1 MPIPLQN
8 VIIITTSIWTMF
20 HPNFN
25 INLSFTNRHQ
35 RSSALLGLDPM
46 SYSTQHPTVL
56 LLNLPKFPAIL
67 CQNMQ
72 LYIRIHFQN
81 IETSLLM
88 NFDKVFSSNPPSWT
102 HANSIAKRHH
112 HHNFYAN
119 NVSHKLE
126 HELIWTNL
134 CASWYNPSQTTPPP
148 INPSPLPSQSTKR
161 TAQVCPV
168 QDPLKIW
175 SQISFPSKIPRIWD
189 EMNRFSL
196 SSEITTRYKWNWTF
210 SLLCDTRKSQF
221 HCHFVP
227 NLILESPE

>member
-1 MPIPLQN
+1 
-8 VIIITTSIWTMF
+8 
-20 HPNFN
+20 
-25 INLSFTNRHQ
+25 
-35 RSSALLGLDPM
+35 
-46 SYSTQHPTVL
+46 
-56 LLNLPKFPAIL
+56 
-67 CQNMQ
+67 MQ
-72 LYIRIHFQN
+72 LYIWIHFQKL
-81 IETSLLM
+81 ETILLI
-88 NFDKVFSSNPPSWT
+88 NFNKVFSSNTPSWT
-102 HANSIAKRHH
+102 HANSIAKLHH

-148 INPSPLPSQSTKR
+148 INPSPLPSQSTKC

-168 QDPLKIW
+168 RDPPKIW

>member
-1 MPIPLQN
+1 
-8 VIIITTSIWTMF
+8 
-20 HPNFN
+20 
-25 INLSFTNRHQ
+25 
-35 RSSALLGLDPM
+35 
-46 SYSTQHPTVL
+46 
-56 LLNLPKFPAIL
+56 
-67 CQNMQ
+67 MQ
-72 LYIRIHFQN
+72 LYILIHFQK
-81 IETSLLM
+81 IETSLLI
-88 NFDKVFSSNPPSWT
+88 NFNKVFSSNTPSWT
-102 HANSIAKRHH
+102 HANSIAKLHH

-148 INPSPLPSQSTKR
+148 INPSPLPSQSTKC

-168 QDPLKIW
+168 RDPPKIW

-210 SLLCDTRKSQF
+210 TDITRMPPMWYCKKLSRNDNTQVLQKASTTVIVLFKWF
-221 HCHFVP
+221 HSICVNLHVTHKFRFMFPNTNFVHFSKIV
-227 NLILESPE
+227 